1 MTCRFAEKSAGTG
14 ERADG
19 FFREPLYPS
28 GQGIEN
34 SARAITGARDLRR
47 SGAGS
52 LCIWLCLPNRKRD
65 RGSGPS
71 LWDFVGVDRTD
82 GCRSAFYNCAGF
94 APDRAQSNDQTTLPR
109 DDI

>member
-1 MTCRFAEKSAGTG
+1 MISETTRSRNPAGMPFAEKSAGTG

-34 SARAITGARDLRR
+34 SARAITGARDLRG

-52 LCIWLCLPNRKRD
+52 LCICCVFLIASAIVGLAHLLGISWC
-65 RGSGPS
+65 GPH
-71 LWDFVGVDRTD
+71 
-82 GCRSAFYNCAGF
+82 
-94 APDRAQSNDQTTLPR
+94 
-109 DDI
+109 